1 MKIAI
6 ITDTHYG
13 VRNDNSAFYSHMKK
27 FYDDVF
33 FPTLKKEGIENII
46 HLGDLIDRRKY
57 INFKTLQRMKKDF
70 ISPIFDR
77 NMKMFLVIGN
87 HDLAYKNTSEL
98 SSVNELFDKELNLTV
113 FSEPTEYTFGNL
125 DILFLPWI
133 NKENREESFAAIKNS
148 KATIAMGH
156 LGITGFEM
164 GAGVQYNGSHGTDPD
179 LSPSDFRRFDIVYSG
194 HFHHPSSDGT
204 ISYLGA
210 PFEFTW
216 GDAGHDRGFHIFD
229 TETRALTFIKNPYR
243 MFYSVLYEGQDVDV
257 DSFKGAYV
265 KLIVKDR
272 TDEHKLDQ
280 LIDSIENVGVTDLQ
294 VIDSSHYI
302 EEGVDEDSFEE
313 GEDTL
318 SILNK
323 YVDQLST
330 NKVPKDRLSKFVT
343 ELFNEALQVE

>member
-1 MKIAI
+1 
-6 ITDTHYG
+6 
-13 VRNDNSAFYSHMKK
+13 
-27 FYDDVF
+27 
-33 FPTLKKEGIENII
+33 
-46 HLGDLIDRRKY
+46 
-57 INFKTLQRMKKDF
+57 
-70 ISPIFDR
+70 
-77 NMKMFLVIGN
+77 
-87 HDLAYKNTSEL
+87 
-98 SSVNELFDKELNLTV
+98 
-113 FSEPTEYTFGNL
+113 
-125 DILFLPWI
+125 
-133 NKENREESFAAIKNS
+133 
-148 KATIAMGH
+148 
-156 LGITGFEM
+156 
-164 GAGVQYNGSHGTDPD
+164 
-179 LSPSDFRRFDIVYSG
+179 
-194 HFHHPSSDGT
+194 
-204 ISYLGA
+204 
-210 PFEFTW
+210 
-216 GDAGHDRGFHIFD
+216 
-229 TETRALTFIKNPYR
+229 